1 MRGLHLI
8 ASAALIA
15 APLFMMD
22 PSPATAG
29 GDLETGMAGSMKFP
43 VTSMKARPFK
53 SVVMQQYDFS
63 CGAAVV
69 ATMLT
74 HHYGRPTPEADVFK
88 AMYER
93 GDQAVIQKDGFSFL
107 DMKNYFI
114 SIGMKAD
121 GFELGL
127 DDIKEL
133 GVPAIA
139 LINIKGY
146 NHFVLIKGIQDNR
159 VLIGD
164 PAFGT
169 MVMEV
174 AKFDAIRQPVV
185 LLVRN
190 KATVGRDHFNQVAEW
205 GVKPKAPV
213 KSLLRNSSTMYLDM
227 FGNTW

>member
-1 MRGLHLI
+1 MRGVKLI
-8 ASAALIA
+8 ASVALIA
-15 APLFMMD
+15 APLLMTD
-22 PSPATAG
+22 LSPSVAG
-29 GDLETGMAGSMKFP
+29 DIESGFAGSMKFP

-69 ATMLT
+69 ATLLT

-88 AMYER
+88 AMYEI
-93 GDQAVIQKDGFSFL
+93 GDQAVIQKEGFSFL
-107 DMKNYFI
+107 DMKNYFN
-114 SIGMKAD
+114 SIGFKAD

-127 DDIKEL
+127 DDIGKL

-139 LINIKGY
+139 LINLKGY
-146 NHFVLIKGIQDNR
+146 YHFVLVKGIKDNR
-159 VLIGD
+159 VLIAD

-169 MVMEV
+169 LTMEKE
-174 AKFDAIRQPVV
+174 KFEAIRQPVV

-190 KATVGRDHFNQVAEW
+190 KAKVGRDHFNQVAEW
-205 GVKPKAPV
+205 GVKPGAPV
-213 KSLLRNSSTMYLDM
+213 NNVMRNSSTMFLDM